1 MKPVKNKK
9 WKFIIIIW
17 SSWVWKWTLIEL
29 LKKRRWNHFF
39 FPISAV
45 TREMREWEVEWKVYN
60 FISKENFEEKIE
72 KWEFL
77 EWAKVHWDVYY
88 WSLKEPILNAINQWK
103 NVVRELNIE
112 GFDKISQSSFKE
124 NLKSIFILPPSQEIL
139 KDRIRKRAKISDE
152 ELNKRMESMKEE
164 SVYAEKTD
172 FQIKNINWGIEEMYE
187 NLIKKIDL
195 II

>member
-1 MKPVKNKK
+1 MNSVKKKK
-9 WKFIIIIW
+9 WKFIVIIW

-29 LKKRRWNHFF
+29 LKKRRWNDFF
-39 FPISAV
+39 FPVSAV
-45 TREMREWEVEWKVYN
+45 TRKMREWEIEWKVYN
-60 FISKENFEEKIE
+60 FISKESFKKKIE
-72 KWEFL
+72 KLEFV

-88 WSLKEPILNAINQWK
+88 WSLKKPILNAINQWK

-124 NLKSIFILPPSQEIL
+124 NLKSIFILPPSKEIL
-139 KDRIRKRAKISDE
+139 KDRIKKRSDISDE
-152 ELNKRMESMKEE
+152 ELNKRIESMKEE
-164 SVYAEKTD
+164 SIYAENTD
-172 FQIKNINWGIEEMYE
+172 FQIENINWGIEEMYE